1 MTHQAF
7 HDVRF
12 PLAVAFGS
20 SGGPERR
27 TEVVA
32 LASGH
37 EERNARW
44 AFSRRRFNAGTGIR
58 SVADIHTLIAFFEE
72 RRGQLHGFRWRD
84 RSDWKSGPPDAT
96 PTPGDQ
102 TIGTGDGVTTEFQLI
117 KTYGGAFAPFLRD
130 ITKPVAGTVR
140 VAVDGVE
147 QSEASQFIVDTA
159 TGMVSFLVGSIP
171 AAGTLIT
178 AGYEFDVPVRF
189 DSDRLTINLAAFD
202 AGDVPSIPIVE
213 LVS

>member
-20 SGGPERR
+20 SGGPQRR
-27 TEVVA
+27 TEIVA

-44 AFSRRRFNAGTGIR
+44 AFSRRHYNAGTGIR
-58 SVADIHTLIAFFEE
+58 SIADIHALIAFFEE
-72 RRGQLHGFRWRD
+72 RRGQLYGFRWRD
-84 RSDWKSGPPDAT
+84 RSDWKSGSPEAT
-96 PTPGDQ
+96 PMPDDQ
-102 TIGTGDGVTTEFQLI
+102 TIGSGDGTTTDFQLV
-117 KTYGGAFAPFLRD
+117 KTYGGAYAPFQRI

-140 VAVDGVE
+140 VAVDGIE
-147 QSEASQFIVDTA
+147 QSEGSQFIVDTA

-171 AAGTLIT
+171 AAGTVIT

-189 DSDRLTINLAAFD
+189 DTDRLDVNLAAFE
-202 AGDVPSIPIVE
+202 AGDVPSIPVVE
-213 LVS
+213 LLS

>member
-7 HDVRF
+7 HDIRF

-27 TEVVA
+27 TEIVA

-58 SVADIHTLIAFFEE
+58 SIADIHTLIGFFEE

-84 RSDWKSGPPDAT
+84 RSDWKSGPPDAA
-96 PTPGDQ
+96 PLPGDQ
-102 TIGTGDGVTTEFQLI
+102 TIGAGDGVATEFQLI
-117 KTYGGAFAPFLRD
+117 KTYGGAFAPFQRV
-130 ITKPVAGTVR
+130 IAKPVAGTVR
-140 VAVDGVE
+140 IALDGFE
-147 QSEASQFIVDTA
+147 QSEGSQFIVDAA

-171 AAGTLIT
+171 AAGTVIT
-178 AGYEFDVPVRF
+178 AGFEFDVPVRF
-189 DSDRLTINLAAFD
+189 DSDRLEINLAAFD